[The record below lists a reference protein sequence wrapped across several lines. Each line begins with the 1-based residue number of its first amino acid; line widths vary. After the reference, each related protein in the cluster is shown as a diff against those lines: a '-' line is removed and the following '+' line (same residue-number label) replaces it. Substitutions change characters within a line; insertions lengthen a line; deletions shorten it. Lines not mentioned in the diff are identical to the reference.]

1 MRDACLDGRRVSEMC
16 AIVKQLDFDSR
27 AGEREAAKARE
38 KEAKKAKKEATQKT
52 GGSGTRSKGLPALKV
67 AG

>member
-1 MRDACLDGRRVSEMC
+1 MRDRCLDGRRAAEMC

-38 KEAKKAKKEATQKT
+38 KEARRAKAASARVDRERPRGREA
-52 GGSGTRSKGLPALKV
+52 KV
-67 AG
+67 CPR